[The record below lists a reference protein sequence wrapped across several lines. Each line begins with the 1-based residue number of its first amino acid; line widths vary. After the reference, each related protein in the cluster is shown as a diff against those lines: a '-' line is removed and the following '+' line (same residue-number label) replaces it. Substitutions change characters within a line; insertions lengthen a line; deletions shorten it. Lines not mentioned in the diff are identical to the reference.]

1 MQLRP
6 KYVHVIAN
14 PAKERRA
21 SLLTTLN
28 NRFRPVGIEW
38 QVSIT
43 HHPGDA
49 RRYAAEAIQRGA
61 EVVAAFGGDGTVM
74 EVAGALVH
82 TKIPLAIL
90 PGGTGNLVAHELG
103 IPTFINRAC
112 KRLCGE
118 TIEVRT
124 VDVGRM
130 GDYFFLLR
138 VGCGF
143 ETDVLQDA
151 TRELKNQF
159 GKWAYVLA
167 SIKALQQVPV
177 ANYRLTLDDNEVV
190 ESRGVACAIANA
202 GTIGIG
208 KLTLSKSIGIDDGKL
223 DVILVRSA
231 QIDGFLELASKVM
244 GLHKDNASGSEAGLD
259 ASHLVNHWQ
268 VEKIQIESDPV
279 QQIQADGDLIAASTP
294 QIVEVLPRALHVVI

>member
-6 KYVHVIAN
+6 KTVHVIVN
-14 PAKERRA
+14 PSKERRV
-21 SLLTTLN
+21 SLLETLN

-43 HHPGDA
+43 HQPGDGHRHA
-49 RRYAAEAIQRGA
+49 KDAINRG
-61 EVVAAFGGDGTVM
+61 VDVIAAFGGDGTVM
-74 EVAGALVH
+74 EVAGALVN
-82 TKIPLAIL
+82 TKVPLLIL
-90 PGGTGNLVAHELG
+90 PGGTGNLVAQELG
-103 IPTFINRAC
+103 VSSGIGRAC
-112 KRLCGE
+112 RRLTGE

-130 GDYFFLLR
+130 GDHHFLLR
-138 VGCGF
+138 VGCGI

-159 GKWAYVLA
+159 GKWAYVFA
-167 SIKALQQVPV
+167 TIKALQQVPV
-177 ANYRLTLDDNEVV
+177 ANYRLTLDDNEIVD
-190 ESRGVACAIANA
+190 SRGVACIVANA

-208 KLTLSKSIGIDDGKL
+208 NLTLSKSIGIDDGKL

-231 QIDGFLELASKVM
+231 QIDGFLELARKVM
-244 GLHKDNASGSEAGLD
+244 GLQKERATVPETGLD

-268 VEKIQIESDPV
+268 VNKIQIESDPV
-279 QQIQADGDLIAASTP
+279 LQLQADGDIIAAQTP
-294 QIVEVLPRALHVVI
+294 QTIEILPKALHVVI

>member
-6 KYVHVIAN
+6 KYVHVVAN

-21 SLLTTLN
+21 ALLTTLN

-38 QVSIT
+38 QVSVT

-49 RRYAAEAIQRGA
+49 KKYAAQAVKNGA
-61 EVVAAFGGDGTVM
+61 EVVASFGGDGTVM
-74 EVAGALVH
+74 EVAGALAG
-82 TKIPLAIL
+82 TKVPLLIL
-90 PGGTGNLVAHELG
+90 PGGTGNLVAQELG
-103 IPTFINRAC
+103 VPPSVSRAC
-112 KRLCGE
+112 KRLTGE
-118 TIEVRT
+118 TIESRP

-130 GDYFFLLR
+130 GNHHFLLR

-159 GKWAYVLA
+159 GKWAYVFA
-167 SIKALQQVPV
+167 SIKALQQIPV
-177 ANYRLTLDDNEVV
+177 ANYRLTLDNNEVV
-190 ESRGVACAIANA
+190 ESRGIACAVANA

-208 KLTLSKSIGIDDGKL
+208 KLVLSRAIDIDDGKL
-223 DVILVRSA
+223 DVILIRSG
-231 QIDGFLELASKVM
+231 QIDGILELASKVM
-244 GLHKDNASGSEAGLD
+244 GLQRGEANEPEAGLD

-268 VEKIQIESDPV
+268 VDNICIESDPI
-279 QQIQADGDLIAASTP
+279 QGLQADGDLIAAETP
-294 QIVEVLPRALHVVI
+294 QTIEVLPKALHVVI